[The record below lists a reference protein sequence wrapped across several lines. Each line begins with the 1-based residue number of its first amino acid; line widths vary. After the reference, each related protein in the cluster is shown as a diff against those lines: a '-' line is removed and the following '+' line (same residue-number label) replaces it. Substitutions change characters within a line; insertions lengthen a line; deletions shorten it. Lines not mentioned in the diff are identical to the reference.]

1 MRTEQGRLQVWT
13 AEAEKYRTE
22 GQEVEAGGVNMPL
35 GPHGHERYGVE
46 VLRILCPKCGNRV
59 SLEPGEEQAK
69 CPKCGTT
76 VRRPRVEKPKEA
88 E

>member
-1 MRTEQGRLQVWT
+1 
-13 AEAEKYRTE
+13 
-22 GQEVEAGGVNMPL
+22 MPL
-35 GPHGHERYGVE
+35 GPHGHEKFGVE

-69 CPKCGTT
+69 CAKCGTT
-76 VRRPRVEKPKEA
+76 VHRPKAHKPKEA